1 MSKTIVVV
9 GATGEMGSR
18 VCRLIRRLA
27 PTALL
32 VGTNRSGRGHAELPI
47 HQLEVADREGMA
59 ALLTTA
65 DLVIN
70 AVGPYTYDPAP
81 LVHAAISSRCHYAD
95 LSEQLAFVERVREV
109 GEQRAAAKA
118 GVLVLPGCST
128 VPGLVDVLA
137 QRWQG
142 DSEVAGL
149 RVFLSMGSRNPVTRA
164 LLSSLLQPIGRK
176 GPSGRW
182 FDKLVAHE
190 VLDGRELYFGPYP
203 VPFSN
208 GQVRLGQRLLPIHFH
223 MGFDRRALNR
233 MLALAAPM
241 LGRLS
246 PRWVERF
253 ASIALPV
260 AKLARNLGTERGIL
274 SVVAEDADGRERGR
288 TEVIAETAGLDIPAL
303 PAAWLT
309 QALVREG
316 WAAAPGVRSLSRV
329 IDAQQ
334 AAVAL
339 VEAGY
344 AVQIR

>member
-9 GATGEMGSR
+9 GATGEMGTR
-18 VCRLIRRLA
+18 VCRLIRRMA
-27 PTALL
+27 PTVLL
-32 VGTNRSGRGHAELPI
+32 VGTNRSGRGHAEFPI
-47 HQLEVADREGMA
+47 HQLDLADREGMA

-70 AVGPYTYDPAP
+70 AVGPFTYDPAA

-95 LSEQLAFVERVREV
+95 LSERLEFVERVREI

-118 GVLVLPGCST
+118 GVLVVPGCST
-128 VPGLVDVLA
+128 VPGLVDALA

-142 DSEVAGL
+142 DSGVVGL

-164 LLSSLLQPIGRK
+164 LLASLLLPIGRK
-176 GPSGRW
+176 GPGGRW
-182 FDKLVAHE
+182 FGKLVTHE
-190 VLDGRELYFGPYP
+190 VLDGRELYFGSYP
-203 VPFSN
+203 APFSN
-208 GQVRLGQRLLPIHFH
+208 GQVRVGQRFMPICFH

-241 LGRLS
+241 LGRFGA
-246 PRWVERF
+246 RWVER
-253 ASIALPV
+253 AAGIALPF
-260 AKLARNLGTERGIL
+260 ARLARNLGTERGIL

-303 PAAWLT
+303 PAVWLA

-316 WAAAPGVRSLSRV
+316 WAAAPGVRSLARV
-329 IDAQQ
+329 LDAQQ
-334 AAVAL
+334 VADAL
-339 VEAGY
+339 VESGY